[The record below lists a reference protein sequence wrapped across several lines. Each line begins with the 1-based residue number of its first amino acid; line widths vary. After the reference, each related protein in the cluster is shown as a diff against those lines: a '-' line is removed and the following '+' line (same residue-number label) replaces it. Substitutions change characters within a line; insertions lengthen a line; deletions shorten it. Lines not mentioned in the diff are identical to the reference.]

1 MGKFIKKGNTKATA
15 CCLVCAVIALGLSG
29 CKDDFE
35 MSSVTTTVETFT
47 TAESNVATTAET
59 TSSPL
64 QSEVLLS
71 STTNERG
78 VKTEIELVDDS
89 LFVYLYLNKAETEE
103 QITNNLVEISINL
116 SNTKEM
122 FQNSDFLNISYAY
135 KEDDELVGALFLN
148 RTSVENNFTSIIG
161 LVWTDDRYQ
170 EVYDNLGNETSTQ
183 ETTAQETKVT
193 DEEQL
198 AQIYFDEY
206 VTVSYSHISESDW
219 MGEKSVVFVVENKTD
234 YVLTFQSN
242 SMSLDGVDLGYISM
256 SDSVSPQ
263 SKGEIYATSEKIT
276 TTTPFKISGQIK
288 VVEWDKEL
296 FGELSYEFKFVNVEI

>member
-1 MGKFIKKGNTKATA
+1 
-15 CCLVCAVIALGLSG
+15 
-29 CKDDFE
+29 
-35 MSSVTTTVETFT
+35 
-47 TAESNVATTAET
+47 
-59 TSSPL
+59 
-64 QSEVLLS
+64 
-71 STTNERG
+71 
-78 VKTEIELVDDS
+78 
-89 LFVYLYLNKAETEE
+89 
-103 QITNNLVEISINL
+103 
-116 SNTKEM
+116 
-122 FQNSDFLNISYAY
+122 
-135 KEDDELVGALFLN
+135 LFLN

-198 AQIYFDEY
+198 TQIYFDEY